1 MISAVAW
8 LPKGAAK
15 PMPMRVEP
23 TAEELEELRLLHG
36 DEEEGED
43 DGDGNADDGEGQD
56 TDEEDEEIGE
66 EVTEQGAVARAKAAA
81 AAIKASGGGGGG
93 RGREAAAGT
102 SDGPSETDVLEAALK
117 ELDMDHY
124 DDDVDGQASIVAR
137 VLGNSS
143 RGDLGYNGGGP
154 DGDPYITL
162 GPTGGEADSDDE
174 IDDFTIRPTDLV
186 ILAARTED
194 DVSNMEIWIY
204 EEGDDGIGEPNVY
217 VHHDIML
224 PAFPLCLAWLDC
236 DPRGGS
242 ERANLCAVGTMDPG
256 IEIWDLDVLD
266 AVEPVAC
273 LGGFS
278 KAGAESEKKKKSLKK
293 KKSKSP
299 ALLEGSHKDAVMTL
313 SWNSEYRNV
322 LASGSADTTVKVW
335 DLAKQACEHTLT
347 HHKDKVQCVVWNP
360 VESPVLLTGAYDKSA
375 CLVDVRTPNSE
386 PLRWTVSQDVE
397 SLCWAPHSPTCFVVA
412 TEDGIVACFDARK
425 GAGSAPLFRLSAH
438 DKATCAI
445 SYCPAAPGL
454 MATAS
459 TDKKVKLWD
468 TITGSPLLVA
478 TQDLKAGAI
487 FGCAFSA
494 DAPHLLAAAGDKGA
508 VSVWDVRTCPAV
520 ASKYKALR
528 PPASWAMEAAADDA
542 ADDAE

>member
-81 AAIKASGGGGGG
+81 AAIKSSGGGGGG

-162 GPTGGEADSDDE
+162 GPTGGEPDSDDE

-313 SWNSEYRNV
+313 SWNREYRNV
-322 LASGSADTTVKVW
+322 LASGSADTTVK
-335 DLAKQACEHTLT
+335 
-347 HHKDKVQCVVWNP
+347 
-360 VESPVLLTGAYDKSA
+360 
-375 CLVDVRTPNSE
+375 VDVRTPNSE